1 MPRIRTVK
9 PEFWED
15 EVVGLLPRDAR
26 LLFIATFNM
35 ADDEGLL
42 RWTPAYIKA
51 QTFMYDDD
59 LTLKHV
65 EVLMGLLTDAGL
77 LFPFVGGVARQQMAV
92 IVNFRKHQRINRPQK
107 SKLPPPSLGAWQV
120 REMYARRDGWTC
132 QLCGGEIPR
141 RLVVNEDHNLAI
153 DHIRP
158 PAAGGTDHPSNV
170 RAAHQICA
178 RSRRYSSDGE
188 EFIPPAGLTGLEDSL
203 NESVN
208 RSRSDSRS
216 DSRNGSL
223 NDSVNDSLNET
234 DALWML
240 DGAAATPGEFSSLNH
255 SLTEGKGREGKGRER
270 KTPLPPV
277 DQPGEPAVSQTG
289 ERHIAD
295 RMTDRFLTRFGT
307 GNSYKRRQVRNTI
320 ADTLA
325 NQADPDELWRA
336 LERLGETSKPVTAN
350 TLQFAFSDIR
360 KATQPANVIQL
371 PTGQQLTGTDARV
384 AGWLSLPPDTPAEE
398 ATS

>member
-9 PEFWED
+9 PELWED

-26 LLFIATFNM
+26 LLFISTFNM

-92 IVNFRKHQRINRPQK
+92 VVNFRKHQRINRPQK

-120 REMYARRDGWTC
+120 REMYARRDGWAC

-141 RLVVNEDHNLAI
+141 QIVVNDDHNLVI

-158 PAAGGTDHPSNV
+158 VAAGGTDHPSNV
-170 RAAHQICA
+170 RAAHQACE
-178 RSRRYSSDGE
+178 RSRRHSPEGE
-188 EFIPPAGLTGLEDSL
+188 EFVPPVALAGLEDSL

-208 RSRSDSRS
+208 GSRS
-216 DSRNGSL
+216 DSRNSSL
-223 NDSVNDSLNET
+223 NDSVNGSLNET

-240 DGAAATPGEFSSLNH
+240 DGATATNGEFSSLNH
-255 SLTEGKGREGKGRER
+255 SLTEGKGREGKGREGNS
-270 KTPLPPV
+270 PLPPV
-277 DQPGEPAVSQTG
+277 DHPGEPAVSQTG
-289 ERHIAD
+289 GRHIAD
-295 RMTDRFLTRFGT
+295 RMTDDFLDRFAR
-307 GNSYKRRQVRNTI
+307 GNSYKRRTVRNTI
-320 ADTLA
+320 TDALG
-325 NQADPDELWRA
+325 NKADPDELWRA
-336 LERLGETSKPVTAN
+336 LELLGENSSPVSAN
-350 TLQFAFSDIR
+350 SLQFAFSKLR
-360 KATQPANVIQL
+360 KAAQVANVYQL
-371 PTGQQLTGTDARV
+371 PTGQQLTGTDATV
-384 AGWLSLPPDTPAEE
+384 AGWAAVADQLASLPTEE
-398 ATS
+398 DSA